1 MKVVDVEKMFV
12 EKALKKLDIDRFLA
26 KELEKAGYL
35 GVDIQKTPL
44 GAFLTIYAERP
55 GLVIGRHG
63 VTVKELAEK
72 LEKQFGLERPQISA
86 VSVPVPE
93 LSAKIMA
100 MRVASALEQGIHF
113 RRAAFVALNRIMEA
127 GALGAEII
135 IRGKLRTERARYE
148 KLRAGL
154 LLKAGQVS
162 QEYVDEAV
170 AHAFLKQGK
179 VGVKVRIMLPQAVE
193 VIKTLDRVEVKAAG
207 GIGGEQSGNTEG
219 QGAA

>member
-1 MKVVDVEKMFV
+1 MDVKKMFV
-12 EKALKKLDIDRFLA
+12 QKAAKKLDIDLFLA

-35 GVDIQKTPL
+35 GVDVQKTPL
-44 GAFLTIYAERP
+44 GTHITIYAERP

-63 VTVKELAEK
+63 MTVRELAEK
-72 LEKQFGLERPQISA
+72 LEKQFGLERPQIGV

-93 LSAKIMA
+93 LNAKIMA
-100 MRVASALEQGIHF
+100 MRVASALERGVHF

-127 GALGAEII
+127 GALGAEVI

-154 LLKAGQVS
+154 LLKAGQIS
-162 QEYVDEAV
+162 EEYLDEAV

-179 VGVKVRIMLPQAVE
+179 VGVKVRIMLPQAKE
-193 VIKTLDRVEVKAAG
+193 AIKLLDR
-207 GIGGEQSGNTEG
+207 GEIVQPPSGEGQVAQSGHPEG
-219 QGAA
+219 

>member
-1 MKVVDVEKMFV
+1 MVDVEKMFIG
-12 EKALKKLDIDRFLA
+12 KAVKKLDVDRFLA

-44 GAFLTIYAERP
+44 GVHLTIYAERP

-72 LEKQFGLERPQISA
+72 LEKEFGLERPQIGV

-93 LSAKIMA
+93 LNAKIMA
-100 MRVASALEQGIHF
+100 MRVASALERGVHF

-127 GALGAEII
+127 GALGAEVISK
-135 IRGKLRTERARYE
+135 GKLRTERARYE

-154 LLKAGQVS
+154 LLKAGQIS

-170 AHAFLKQGK
+170 AHCYLKQGK

-193 VIKTLDRVEVKAAG
+193 ALKTLDRGEIKVPEAGAGAG
-207 GIGGEQSGNTEG
+207 GGEGGHP
-219 QGAA
+219 QG

>member
-1 MKVVDVEKMFV
+1 MVDVEKTFV
-12 EKALKKLDIDRFLA
+12 QKAVKKLDVDKFLS

-35 GVDIQKTPL
+35 GVDLQKTPL
-44 GAFLTIYAERP
+44 GVHLTIYAERP

-63 VTVKELAEK
+63 ITVKELAER
-72 LEKQFGLERPQISA
+72 LEKEFGLERPQIGV

-93 LSAKIMA
+93 LNAKIMA
-100 MRVASALEQGIHF
+100 MRVASALERGIHF

-154 LLKAGQVS
+154 LLKAGQIS
-162 QEYVDEAV
+162 EEYVDEAV
-170 AHAFLKQGK
+170 AHCFLKQGK
-179 VGVKVRIMLPQAVE
+179 VGVKVRIMLPQALE
-193 VIKTLDRVEVKAAG
+193 VLKTLDRGEIKPSEAASIGGAAG
-207 GIGGEQSGNTEG
+207 GHTEG
-219 QGAA
+219 

>member
-1 MKVVDVEKMFV
+1 MVDVEKMFID
-12 EKALKKLDIDRFLA
+12 KALKRLDIDRFLS
-26 KELEKAGYL
+26 KELQKAGYL

-63 VTVKELAEK
+63 ATVRELAEK
-72 LEKQFGLERPQISA
+72 LEKQLGLERPQISA

-93 LSAKIMA
+93 LSAKVMA
-100 MRVASALEQGIHF
+100 MRIASALEQGIHF

-127 GALGAEII
+127 GALGAEIT

-154 LLKAGQVS
+154 LLKSGQIS

-170 AHAFLKQGK
+170 AHALLKQGK
-179 VGVKVRIMLPQAVE
+179 IGVKVKIMLPQAME
-193 VIKTLDRVEVKAAG
+193 AIKTLDRGEARAAVSAEG
-207 GIGGEQSGNTEG
+207 GQVGHPEG
-219 QGAA
+219 QGNT